1 MRVLDAAALESLCS
15 GSSGD
20 VRSAINSLQF
30 MSFPG
35 RASSQADARWVGPIS
50 ILMFDLFNASTDKG
64 LRSKSDRPV
73 PSGTKQTKKTRPK
86 KVKQPKEEAAIGG
99 KDASLFLFRALGK
112 ILHCKRE
119 LFLPL
124 LKNPSFLF
132 GPTLN
137 LFVCL
142 KPTIPAWLLVL
153 CSFQNEKFLAPLLNK
168 NPCFSRRKSWIRSR
182 C

>member
-1 MRVLDAAALESLCS
+1 MRVGRGGVGIAVFGKLRRRPQRHQQ
-15 GSSGD
+15 SS
-20 VRSAINSLQF
+20 VHVVSRSSVIT
-30 MSFPG
+30 
-35 RASSQADARWVGPIS
+35 ADARWVGPNF
-50 ILMFDLFNASTDKG
+50 ILMFDLSNASTDKG
-64 LRSKSDRPV
+64 LRGKTDRPV

-99 KDASLFLFRALGK
+99 KDVSLFLFRALGK

-124 LKNPSFLF
+124 LKNPSLLF

-137 LFVCL
+137 FFVCL
-142 KPTIPAWLLVL
+142 KPTIPARLLVL
-153 CSFQNEKFLAPLLNK
+153 CSSQNEKFLAPLLNK